1 MGLKTLFSATEL
13 GGLKGLLRI
22 LTGAKMLWFLVDG
35 LTVRDILFLEFSMNL
50 ESCLDLISF
59 FRAFLASLL
68 ASTRSFLLND
78 GFFLE
83 SGDDLEDWH
92 ADGLL
97 NIGLISTK
105 VIFEIT

>member
-1 MGLKTLFSATEL
+1 MKQA
-13 GGLKGLLRI
+13 
-22 LTGAKMLWFLVDG
+22 
-35 LTVRDILFLEFSMNL
+35 
-50 ESCLDLISF
+50 SCLDLISLLM
-59 FRAFLASLL
+59 AFLASILG
-68 ASTRSFLLND
+68 STRSFLLND